1 MWNAFVEVIRATMF
15 AGSHLFNGS
24 LGASIFF
31 VSAVVRLA
39 LLPLTLR
46 AARAAQAQQARLT
59 RLKPQLDKLQARYK
73 SDPARL
79 ATATQEFYRKN
90 DIRMMP
96 QGSLASSLIQFPL
109 LGGLFAAVR
118 GGLGAKVRFLWIAD
132 LSRGDILLTSIVV
145 SLAGISSTITPANQP
160 AGPSRAMAFMV
171 MALTL
176 SFLWSASSAVALS
189 FGAGSAVAAL
199 QNWLLR
205 REASRSAT

>member
-1 MWNAFVEVIRATMF
+1 MWNAFVEVIRATIF

-46 AARAAQAQQARLT
+46 VARAAQAQQAKLT
-59 RLKPQLDKLQARYK
+59 QLKPQLDELQARYK
-73 SDPARL
+73 SDPIRL
-79 ATATQEFYRKN
+79 ANETQALYRKN

-96 QGSLASSLIQFPL
+96 KGSFTSSLVQFPL

-118 GGLGAKVRFLWIAD
+118 GGLGTKVRFLWIAD

-145 SLAGISSTITPANQP
+145 GLAGLSSAITPANQP
-160 AGPSRAMAFMV
+160 GAATRTMTFVIMG
-171 MALTL
+171 LTL
-176 SFLWSASSAVALS
+176 MFIWSASSAVALS
-189 FGAGSAVAAL
+189 VGAGSAVAAL

-205 REASRSAT
+205 RESRRST